1 MAESAPP
8 QKPAKNWQQVRDE
21 WVAAVEQLVRETETW
36 ARAQGWA
43 TRRDPKTTT
52 EYRLGGYTVPQLLIH
67 APAGRLLLDPIARYV
82 PGALGVVEFCAL
94 PSYDSVRLARTADG
108 WVMHPDGVGDAP
120 RPWSAEVFRETALGL
135 LESAK

>member
-1 MAESAPP
+1 MAETAPP
-8 QKPAKNWQQVRDE
+8 QKPVKNWEQIRDE
-21 WVAAVEQLVRETETW
+21 WVAAVEQLVRETEAW
-36 ARAQGWA
+36 AQAQGWA
-43 TRRDPKTTT
+43 TRRDPKEAT

-94 PSYDSVRLARTADG
+94 PSYDSLRLARTADG
-108 WVMHPDGVGDAP
+108 WVLDSDNPGEAP
-120 RPWSAEVFRETALGL
+120 RAWSEATFRDAALRL